1 MLLANLLQSSSSTFS
16 CVSFPSFFAFQE
28 SMWDAPISAPLNSLT
43 VSGRFLGA
51 RTMPETSR
59 GAQDHC
65 TCTTN
70 RVHLSA
76 GTPGS
81 PPSRHLGRAWRGAMA
96 AKKKLSRDQK
106 RALKK
111 AKRLPPPRGAR
122 TLLPSPSLLQPLHHA
137 GWDNYTI
144 LPRLP
149 QTEKNV
155 RGPVGVCRALYAAG
169 ARAGGRG
176 ETPHPGDRRLECDP
190 LSGRRTSAALART
203 ELYVT
208 GGGPHGFPGTH

>member
-1 MLLANLLQSSSSTFS
+1 MLICGLSFWAQLGARIGPLGVCRINGRILLANLLQSSRSTLS
-16 CVSFPSFFAFQE
+16 RGSFLSFLAFKE
-28 SMWDAPISAPLNSLT
+28 GMLGTPISVLGGWPT

-70 RVHLSA
+70 RVHLYT

-111 AKRLPPPRGAR
+111 AKRLPPPQGAR

-149 QTEKNV
+149 QTEK
-155 RGPVGVCRALYAAG
+155 LY
-169 ARAGGRG
+169 
-176 ETPHPGDRRLECDP
+176 E
-190 LSGRRTSAALART
+190 
-203 ELYVT
+203 
-208 GGGPHGFPGTH
+208 

>member
-1 MLLANLLQSSSSTFS
+1 MQVHQF
-16 CVSFPSFFAFQE
+16 VSK
-28 SMWDAPISAPLNSLT
+28 N
-43 VSGRFLGA
+43 GRFLGA

-59 GAQDHC
+59 GTQDHC

-70 RVHLSA
+70 RVHLYA

-122 TLLPSPSLLQPLHHA
+122 TLLPSPSLLQPLHNA
-137 GWDNYTI
+137 GWDNYAVQHN
-144 LPRLP
+144 LP
-149 QTEKNV
+149 QTEKMSEVLWEFLAPYTPLAPDREAMEKLLAMAIAAWNV
-155 RGPVGVCRALYAAG
+155 AL
-169 ARAGGRG
+169 
-176 ETPHPGDRRLECDP
+176 
-190 LSGRRTSAALART
+190 
-203 ELYVT
+203 
-208 GGGPHGFPGTH
+208 FPGGERA